1 MVQVPPP
8 SDTAL
13 AAVEIALR
21 ALPNWEYRISEGI
34 ARAVDEVVDPIRSG
48 RWRVADLDQPEKTV
62 IGIRVENVLR
72 MELEL
77 ERGQKLDLRV
87 AGEEV
92 DVKFTMRGSWMI
104 PQEALGHICL
114 LTSFD
119 EQQRSVSA
127 GLLRTDTTALTPG
140 QNQDKK
146 RGVSKA
152 GKARINWLIQNRV
165 PETSIIGFMA
175 AMDEDT
181 RAAVTDSSV
190 AAQKRINRLFLAIKE
205 TPIPETVVH
214 AVAQGHQDWTR
225 RLRADASN
233 TNSPEKIG
241 YEVLR
246 QSSYRDRAKVEQL
259 GLPPL
264 RQGYCMSIDA

>member
-8 SDTAL
+8 LDTAL

-21 ALPNWEYRISEGI
+21 ALPNWDYRISEGI

-48 RWRVADLDQPEKTV
+48 RWQVADLDQPEKTV
-62 IGIRVENVLR
+62 IGIRVENLLR

-92 DVKFTMRGSWMI
+92 DVKFSMRGEWMI
-104 PQEALGHICL
+104 PHEAFGHLCL

-119 EQQRSVSA
+119 EQKQSVSA
-127 GLLRTDTTALTPG
+127 GLLRTSVDSLRPS

-146 RGVSKA
+146 RQVSA
-152 GKARINWLIQNRV
+152 VGKTRVKWLIQNRI
-165 PETSIIGFMA
+165 PQTSIIGFMA
-175 AMDEDT
+175 SMDLDT

-190 AAQKRINRLFLAIKE
+190 SAQQRINRLFLAIKM

-214 AVAQGHQDWTR
+214 AIAQGHEDWKR
-225 RLRADASN
+225 RMRKDASN
-233 TNSPEKIG
+233 KSSPEKVG
-241 YEVLR
+241 YDVLR
-246 QSSYRDRAKVEQL
+246 QSSPKDRKTLKHL

-264 RQGYCMSIDA
+264 DRGYCMSIEV